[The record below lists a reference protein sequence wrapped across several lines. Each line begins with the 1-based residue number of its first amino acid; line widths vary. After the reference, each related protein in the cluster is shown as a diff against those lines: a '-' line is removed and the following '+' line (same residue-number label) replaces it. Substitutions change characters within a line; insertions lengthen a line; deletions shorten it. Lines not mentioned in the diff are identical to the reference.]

1 MQIPADAATKSPFL
15 SISTDASAK
24 KTTQS
29 NVLPQWRQAK
39 AHFLCRDGTHVD
51 VQGAFSAIA
60 ANRRAE
66 GRKGRRAEGNIVFLQ
81 TTYNRTDRMSF
92 RKGPAYSPEPVVTAR
107 PSGTG
112 R

>member
-15 SISTDASAK
+15 SIFTDASAK

-29 NVLPQWRQAK
+29 NVFPQLRQAK

-66 GRKGRRAEGNIVFLQ
+66 GRKGRRAEGQKGGRKHSLPPNDLQQDRQHVFQ
-81 TTYNRTDRMSF
+81 ERTSL
-92 RKGPAYSPEPVVTAR
+92 
-107 PSGTG
+107 
-112 R
+112 